1 MSMSS
6 TFDQPTVENRGR
18 VVRMAIVYTPMAL
31 FSLAAVVLASFQ
43 IANGNSGFFF
53 MFFFF
58 GIILFLTGFQA
69 LEYLKDL
76 SAQPI
81 EYQGELVKKW
91 HKGNLFIFFMPSYY
105 LAIDSRILA
114 GRVNRIEPD
123 GVYVRMEGDAEG
135 FVARKDLVLEKGQ
148 SPEDVVNLGDEIKF
162 KVTGVDGK
170 GCYKLNCRKAEER
183 DVVTKLFS
191 VTRVEYG
198 MLLEQ
203 DLIRVTCYP
212 NSLTVER
219 IDRYDD
225 HEKKF
230 LPATS
235 GATL

>member
-1 MSMSS
+1 MSS
-6 TFDQPTVENRGR
+6 TFEQPTTENRGR
-18 VVRMAIVYTPMAL
+18 VVKMALVYTPMAL
-31 FSLAAVVLASFQ
+31 LSLGAVILAIIQ
-43 IANGNSGFFF
+43 IAGGNSGFFF
-53 MFFFF
+53 MLIFF

-76 SAQPI
+76 SATPI

-91 HKGNLFIFFMPSYY
+91 HKGNLFVFFLPSYY
-105 LAIDSRILA
+105 LAIDTRILS
-114 GRVNRIEPD
+114 GRVNRIKPD
-123 GVYVRMEGDAEG
+123 GVFVTMDGGAEG
-135 FVARKDLVLEKGQ
+135 YAARKDLVLEKGQ
-148 SPEDVVNLGDEIKF
+148 SPEDVINPGDEIKF

-170 GCYKLNCRKAEER
+170 GTYKLNCRKAEER

-203 DLIRVTCYP
+203 DMIKVTCYP

-230 LPATS
+230 VPATS

>member
-1 MSMSS
+1 MSASS
-6 TFDQPTVENRGR
+6 TFGERAAENRGR
-18 VVRMAIVYTPMAL
+18 VIKMALIYTPMAL
-31 FSLAAVVLASFQ
+31 FSLAAVILASIN
-43 IANGNSGFFF
+43 IAQGNGGFFF
-53 MFFFF
+53 MLFFF
-58 GIILFLTGFQA
+58 GLILFLTGFQA

-81 EYQGELVKKW
+81 AYQGELVKKW
-91 HKGNLFIFFMPSYY
+91 HKGNLFVFFMPSYY
-105 LAIDSRILA
+105 LAIDTRVLS
-114 GRVNRIEPD
+114 GRVNRIESH
-123 GVYVRMEGDAEG
+123 GVYVTMDGGDEG
-135 FVARKDLVLEKGQ
+135 FVARKHLVGEKGQ
-148 SPEDVVNLGDEIKF
+148 VPEELVNLGEEIKF

-203 DLIRVTCYP
+203 DLIKVVCYP

-230 LPATS
+230 VPATS

>member
-1 MSMSS
+1 MSASS
-6 TFDQPTVENRGR
+6 TFGERPVENRGR
-18 VVRMAIVYTPMAL
+18 VVKMALIYTPMAL
-31 FSLAAVVLASFQ
+31 FSLVAVILAVIN
-43 IANGNSGFFF
+43 IAQGDSGFFF
-53 MFFFF
+53 MLFFF
-58 GIILFLTGFQA
+58 GLILFLTGFQA
-69 LEYLKDL
+69 VEYLKDL
-76 SAQPI
+76 GAQPI

-105 LAIDSRILA
+105 LAIDTRVLS
-114 GRVNRIEPD
+114 GRVNRIEPN
-123 GVYVRMEGDAEG
+123 GVYVTMDGGDEG
-135 FVARKDLVLEKGQ
+135 FVARKELVGEKSQ
-148 SPEDVVNLGDEIKF
+148 TIEELVNLGEEIKF

-170 GCYKLNCRKAEER
+170 GRYKLSCRKAEER

-203 DLIRVTCYP
+203 DLIKVTCYP

-230 LPATS
+230 IPATS
-235 GATL
+235 GANI

>member
-1 MSMSS
+1 
-6 TFDQPTVENRGR
+6 
-18 VVRMAIVYTPMAL
+18 MALIYTPMAL
-31 FSLAAVVLASFQ
+31 FSLAAVILAVVNIGQ
-43 IANGNSGFFF
+43 GNGGFVF
-53 MFFFF
+53 MLVFF
-58 GIILFLTGFQA
+58 GLILFLTGFQA

-76 SAQPI
+76 GAQPS

-105 LAIDSRILA
+105 LAIDTRVLS
-114 GRVNRIEPD
+114 GRVNRIESN
-123 GVYVRMEGDAEG
+123 GAYVTLEGGAEG
-135 FVARKDLVLEKGQ
+135 FVARKDMVGEPGQ
-148 SPEDVVNLGDEIKF
+148 SPEEMVSLGSEIKF

-191 VTRVEYG
+191 VTRIEYG

-203 DLIRVTCYP
+203 DLIKVICYP

>member
-1 MSMSS
+1 MSAYS
-6 TFDQPTVENRGR
+6 TFEQSNVENRGR
-18 VVRMAIVYTPMAL
+18 VVKMALVYTPMAL
-31 FSLAAVVLASFQ
+31 FSLAAVILAVIQ
-43 IANGNSGFFF
+43 IAQGNGGFFF

-76 SAQPI
+76 RAEPI

-91 HKGNLFIFFMPSYY
+91 HKGNLFVFFMPSYY
-105 LAIDSRILA
+105 LAIDSRILS
-114 GRVNRIEPD
+114 GRVARIEPHGVHVTMD
-123 GVYVRMEGDAEG
+123 GGAEG
-135 FVARKDLVLEKGQ
+135 FVSRKDLVAEKGQ
-148 SPEDVVNLGDEIKF
+148 TPETLFNLGDEIKF
-162 KVTGVDGK
+162 KVTGVDNK
-170 GCYKLNCRKAEER
+170 GCYKLNCRKADER

-203 DLIRVTCYP
+203 DLIRVTCFP

-230 LPATS
+230 IPATS
-235 GATL
+235 GATI

>member
-1 MSMSS
+1 MSASS
-6 TFDQPTVENRGR
+6 TFGERPVENRGR
-18 VVRMAIVYTPMAL
+18 VVKMALVYTPMAL
-31 FSLAAVVLASFQ
+31 FSVAAVVLAVVN
-43 IANGNSGFFF
+43 IAQGNGGFVF
-53 MFFFF
+53 MLVFF

-81 EYQGELVKKW
+81 AYQGELVKKW

-105 LAIDSRILA
+105 LAIDTRVLS
-114 GRVNRIEPD
+114 GRVNRIEPN
-123 GVYVRMEGDAEG
+123 GVYVTMEDGDQG
-135 FVARKDLVLEKGQ
+135 FVARKDLVGEKGQ
-148 SPEDVVNLGDEIKF
+148 AVEEMVSLGGEIKF

-170 GCYKLNCRKAEER
+170 GVYKLNCRKAEER
-183 DVVTKLFS
+183 EVVTKLFS

-203 DLIRVTCYP
+203 DLIKVTCYP

-230 LPATS
+230 IPATS

>member
-1 MSMSS
+1 MSASS
-6 TFDQPTVENRGR
+6 TFGERSAENRGR
-18 VVRMAIVYTPMAL
+18 VVKMALIYTPMAL
-31 FSLAAVVLASFQ
+31 FSLAAVVLAVINIGQ
-43 IANGNSGFFF
+43 GNGGFVF
-53 MFFFF
+53 MLVFF

-76 SAQPI
+76 GAQPV

-105 LAIDSRILA
+105 LAIDTRVLS
-114 GRVNRIEPD
+114 GRVNRIEPH
-123 GVYVRMEGDAEG
+123 GVYVAMEDGAEG
-135 FVARKDLVLEKGQ
+135 FVPRKHLAGEKDQ
-148 SPEDVVNLGDEIKF
+148 RPEEIVNLGEEIKF

-170 GCYKLNCRKAEER
+170 GNYRLSHRKAEER

-198 MLLEQ
+198 MLLER
-203 DLIRVTCYP
+203 DLIKVTCYP
-212 NSLTVER
+212 NSLTVEC
-219 IDRYDD
+219 IHRYDD

-230 LPATS
+230 VPATS

>member
-6 TFDQPTVENRGR
+6 AFDQRTTENRGR
-18 VVRMAIVYTPMAL
+18 VVRMALVYTPMAL
-31 FSLAAVVLASFQ
+31 LSLAAVILAVVQ
-43 IANGNSGFFF
+43 IVSGNSGFFF
-53 MFFFF
+53 MLIFF

-76 SAQPI
+76 SAAPI
-81 EYQGELVKKW
+81 EYEGELVKKW
-91 HKGNLFIFFMPSYY
+91 HKGNLFIFFLPSYY
-105 LAIDSRILA
+105 LAMDTRVLS
-114 GRVNRIEPD
+114 GRVNRIEPGGVFVTMD
-123 GVYVRMEGDAEG
+123 GGAAG

-148 SPEDVVNLGDEIKF
+148 SPEDIMNLGDEIKF

-170 GCYKLNCRKAEER
+170 GTYKLNCRKAEER

-191 VTRVEYG
+191 VSRVEYG

-203 DLIRVTCYP
+203 DMIKVTCYP
-212 NSLTVER
+212 NSLTVEC

-230 LPATS
+230 VPATS
-235 GATL
+235 GSTL